1 LAPPTAREWARHT
14 VFFLLTVLTT
24 VFAGI
29 MLAFPEG
36 LSAEGFHV
44 AQPHTIPGYV
54 VFVPLVYASE
64 IFGILRGATLHPWL
78 IAQGVAFSASLLAI
92 LTAHESGHYLA
103 CRKYGVEATLPF
115 FIPAPPL
122 MLTGT
127 FGAFIKIKSPIPS
140 RKALFD
146 IGVAGPIAGFVVALP
161 ILVLG
166 LLTSHSTPAPILA
179 PGDTA
184 IIFHDPLLTQGVA
197 KLLGVNLSTLNAN
210 SFYYAA
216 WIGLLVTSLNLM
228 PVGQLDGGHATYSV
242 FGRLVH
248 RWLGRIAFV
257 AAVTL
262 AVLGWEWHGSPSGF
276 VYSLLLAFVLRMPH
290 PQPNNDVTPLD
301 GNRRV
306 VAALTLLIFVLC
318 FLPFPISVK

>member
-1 LAPPTAREWARHT
+1 
-14 VFFLLTVLTT
+14 
-24 VFAGI
+24 
-29 MLAFPEG
+29 
-36 LSAEGFHV
+36 
-44 AQPHTIPGYV
+44 
-54 VFVPLVYASE
+54 
-64 IFGILRGATLHPWL
+64 
-78 IAQGVAFSASLLAI
+78 
-92 LTAHESGHYLA
+92 
-103 CRKYGVEATLPF
+103 
-115 FIPAPPL
+115 
-122 MLTGT
+122 
-127 FGAFIKIKSPIPS
+127 
-140 RKALFD
+140 
-146 IGVAGPIAGFVVALP
+146 
-161 ILVLG
+161 
-166 LLTSHSTPAPILA
+166 
-179 PGDTA
+179 
-184 IIFHDPLLTQGVA
+184 
-197 KLLGVNLSTLNAN
+197 
-210 SFYYAA
+210 
-216 WIGLLVTSLNLM
+216 M